1 MSYNGKNYSDGDVLH
16 IGGNLEFDEDAGV
29 LANIPSSGTASA
41 KIDAL
46 LLELKN
52 KNFMTPD
59 DWAVTIPTGITY
71 ENMATEA
78 TAANSNAVD
87 VSLDDGTIT
96 VAVGGAIEDTLTLA
110 DHGTTWGKHYWL
122 GFGIRTGFASD
133 AGVVFTQLTG
143 MEPGKEATAVTLTAA
158 DDDEAKGVGL
168 ANAGDI
174 ILYIK
179 AETVRDNGGLTFTL
193 GYAGCK
199 TGTYIVVID
208 ESEAE

>member
-16 IGGNLEFDEDAGV
+16 IGGKLEFSEEAGV
-29 LANIPSSGTASA
+29 LANISSSGTASA

-59 DWAVTIPTGITY
+59 DWTVTIPTGITY
-71 ENMATEA
+71 ANMATAA
-78 TAANSNAVD
+78 TAANSNAVTAT
-87 VSLDDGTIT
+87 LEDDTIT
-96 VAVGGAIEDTLTLA
+96 IAVGGAIEDKLTLA
-110 DHGTTWGKHYWL
+110 DHGETWGKHYWL
-122 GFGIRTGFASD
+122 GFGIRTGFVSD

-143 MEPGKEATAVTLTAA
+143 MEAGKEATAVTLTSAA
-158 DDDEAKGVGL
+158 DDEAKGVGL

-193 GYAGCK
+193 GYTGCK
-199 TGTYIVVID
+199 TGTYTVVID